1 MQSTSGS
8 NLRRSNNMAKKT
20 ELTPVSARDLQIIE
34 YRGHRVV
41 TTEQLAAGYG
51 TDVENIRRN
60 FNRNKSRFVEGK
72 HYFQVAGGEL
82 ENLRVTFSPAQISNK
97 TRSLTL
103 WTERGAANHAKMLET
118 DQAWNYHEDLVEFY
132 FTQRDAI
139 ATPANQLTISRKELA
154 LMIIEA
160 EERAEA
166 TALENKILNATVE
179 SLEKHFTKGMTIP
192 AFCKGLNGVNVSKMS
207 WWAYQRN
214 WLYNAQRDPE
224 KNPKWR
230 VASYARDK
238 YLTEDETKI
247 TPHGQD
253 EFKKFTPVLLEQGCH
268 RLYQLYMKGELPM
281 KKTWNGEYS
290 HDKAIYTPEDKV

>member
-1 MQSTSGS
+1 
-8 NLRRSNNMAKKT
+8 MAMKT
-20 ELTPVSARDLQIIE
+20 ELAPVAARDLQRIE
-34 YRGHRVV
+34 YRGQRVV

-51 TDVENIRRN
+51 STEQMITNN

-72 HYFQVAGGEL
+72 HYFKVEGEEL
-82 ENLRVTFSPAQISNK
+82 QELKRLNSLRGLVSKYTSQLI
-97 TRSLTL
+97 L

-132 FTQRDAI
+132 FNQRDAI
-139 ATPANQLTISRKELA
+139 AAPSTQVALSRKELA
-154 LMIIEA
+154 LMVIEA

-166 TALENKILNATVE
+166 AALENKTLNATVE

-207 WWAYQRN
+207 WWAFQRK
-214 WLYNAQRDPE
+214 WLYNDQRDPE

-290 HDKAIYTPEDKV
+290 HDKAIYTPEDKA

>member
-1 MQSTSGS
+1 
-8 NLRRSNNMAKKT
+8 MAMKT
-20 ELTPVSARDLQIIE
+20 ELATVAARDLQIIE
-34 YRGHRVV
+34 YRGQRVV
-41 TTEQLAAGYG
+41 TNEQLAAGYG
-51 TDVENIRRN
+51 TDVANIKMNYSRN
-60 FNRNKSRFVEGK
+60 ADRFVEGK
-72 HYFQVAGGEL
+72 HFFKVTGEEL
-82 ENLRVTFSPAQISNK
+82 ANLRVTFSYLQISSK
-97 TRSLTL
+97 TRSLML

-118 DQAWNYHEDLVEFY
+118 DQAWSYHEDLVESY
-132 FTQRDAI
+132 FTQRN
-139 ATPANQLTISRKELA
+139 ATALPVSRKELA
-154 LMIIEA
+154 LMVIEA

-247 TPHGQD
+247 APHGQD

-290 HDKAIYTPEDKV
+290 HDKAIYTPEDKA

>member
-20 ELTPVSARDLQIIE
+20 ELTPVAARDLQIIE

-132 FTQRDAI
+132 FTQREAI
-139 ATPANQLTISRKELA
+139 TAPAQRELSTMEILQIA
-154 LMIIEA
+154 MASEQGRLAA
-160 EERAEA
+160 EERAKHAELTKSQISRKREA
-166 TALENKILNATVE
+166 SALGKLSAVTRRCRDLEEQLGESAKHATITKVE
-179 SLEKHFTKGMTIP
+179 KATNGKG
-192 AFCKGLNGVNVSKMS
+192 
-207 WWAYQRN
+207 
-214 WLYNAQRDPE
+214 
-224 KNPKWR
+224 
-230 VASYARDK
+230 
-238 YLTEDETKI
+238 
-247 TPHGQD
+247 
-253 EFKKFTPVLLEQGCH
+253 EFKFAPLRRWCRDNAIEAKDVPDERYGSVKSWPAGAWQAVYGVDLKSLF
-268 RLYQLYMKGELPM
+268 GE
-281 KKTWNGEYS
+281 KK
-290 HDKAIYTPEDKV
+290 

>member
-1 MQSTSGS
+1 MV
-8 NLRRSNNMAKKT
+8 MKT
-20 ELTPVSARDLQIIE
+20 ELTPVAARDLQIIE
-34 YRGHRVV
+34 YRGQRVV

-51 TDVENIRRN
+51 TDEVNIRNNLSRN
-60 FNRNKSRFVEGK
+60 LERFEEGK
-72 HYFQVAGGEL
+72 HYFLLTGSEL
-82 ENLRVTFSPAQISNK
+82 RAFKNLVTMSYLVNK
-97 TRSLTL
+97 HTSQLIL
-103 WTERGAANHAKMLET
+103 WTERGAARMSKVVDT
-118 DQAWNYHEDLVEFY
+118 DQAWGYHEDLVEFY
-132 FTQRDAI
+132 FTQRDSIPPTPSNQI
-139 ATPANQLTISRKELA
+139 AISRKELA
-154 LMIIEA
+154 LMVIEA

-166 TALENKILNATVE
+166 ASLENKTLSATVE

-207 WWAYQRN
+207 WWAYERN

-238 YLTEDETKI
+238 YLTEDETQI
-247 TPHGQD
+247 TPHGSD
-253 EFKKFTPVLLEQGCH
+253 EFTRFTPVLLENGCH

-290 HDKAIYTPEDKV
+290 HDKAIYTPETK

>member
-1 MQSTSGS
+1 
-8 NLRRSNNMAKKT
+8 MAKKT
-20 ELTPVSARDLQIIE
+20 ELTPVAARDLQIIE

-51 TDVENIRRN
+51 ATEKMISNNFSRN
-60 FNRNKSRFVEGK
+60 ESRFIEGK
-72 HYFQVAGGEL
+72 HYFMVEGGEL
-82 ENLRVTFSPAQISNK
+82 RELKNRPSLSGLVGKNA
-97 TRSLTL
+97 RSLIL

-290 HDKAIYTPEDKV
+290 HDKAIYTPEDKA

>member
-1 MQSTSGS
+1 
-8 NLRRSNNMAKKT
+8 MAMKT
-20 ELTPVSARDLQIIE
+20 ELAPLAASDLQIIE
-34 YRGHRVV
+34 YRGQRVV
-41 TTEQLAAGYG
+41 TTEQLATGYG
-51 TDVENIRRN
+51 ATEKMISNNFSRN
-60 FNRNKSRFVEGK
+60 ESRFIEGK
-72 HYFQVAGGEL
+72 HYFMVEGGEL
-82 ENLRVTFSPAQISNK
+82 RELKNRPSLSGLVGKNA
-97 TRSLTL
+97 RSLIL
-103 WTERGAANHAKMLET
+103 WTERGAANHAKILET
-118 DQAWNYHEDLVEFY
+118 DQAWSYHEDLVEFY

-139 ATPANQLTISRKELA
+139 ALPVSRKELA
-154 LMIIEA
+154 LMVIEA

-166 TALENKILNATVE
+166 AALENKTLNATVE

-207 WWAYQRN
+207 WWAFQRK
-214 WLYNAQRDPE
+214 WLYNEQRDPE

-253 EFKKFTPVLLEQGCH
+253 EFTKFTPVLLEQGCH
-268 RLYQLYMKGELPM
+268 RLHQLYMKGELPM

-290 HDKAIYTPEDKV
+290 HDKAIYTPEDK

>member
-1 MQSTSGS
+1 
-8 NLRRSNNMAKKT
+8 MAKKT
-20 ELTPVSARDLQIIE
+20 ELTPVAARDLQIIE

-132 FTQRDAI
+132 FTQREAI
-139 ATPANQLTISRKELA
+139 TAPAQRELSTMEILQIA
-154 LMIIEA
+154 MASEQGRLAA
-160 EERAEA
+160 EERAKHAELTKSQISRKREA
-166 TALENKILNATVE
+166 SALGKLSAVTRRCRDLEEQLGESAKHATITKVE
-179 SLEKHFTKGMTIP
+179 KATNGKG
-192 AFCKGLNGVNVSKMS
+192 
-207 WWAYQRN
+207 
-214 WLYNAQRDPE
+214 
-224 KNPKWR
+224 
-230 VASYARDK
+230 
-238 YLTEDETKI
+238 
-247 TPHGQD
+247 
-253 EFKKFTPVLLEQGCH
+253 EFKFAPLRRWCRDNAIEAKDVPDERYGSVKSWPAGAWQAVYGVDLKSLF
-268 RLYQLYMKGELPM
+268 GE
-281 KKTWNGEYS
+281 KK
-290 HDKAIYTPEDKV
+290 